1 MAMGITI
8 GSFNWFSE
16 VGESENKIAI
26 PLNDNIARSL
36 RLAQDTI
43 EVLKVLCSSPKESF
57 DKRKI
62 IRI

>member
-1 MAMGITI
+1 MAMGV

-16 VGESENKIAI
+16 VGESEIAI
-26 PLNDNIARSL
+26 PLNDHLARSL

-57 DKRKI
+57 DKRERKI